1 MRARHGKLVRE
12 GKKRHGC
19 DPSCAHLTSVRLT
32 NAGTREA
39 SAAPGRVDIEQ
50 MDERN
55 DTANNLLGDRSPD
68 VCGTGVLSPAGL
80 TVKTPH
86 LNSPLSLL
94 HTRWRDFD
102 QRSVKPPCH
111 CHERHTSP
119 RPPGDWL
126 EGHPCPHW
134 PTLWAVT
141 GCCLQSSCPSTRE
154 PRAAYSGVFS
164 LQENK

>member
-126 EGHPCPHW
+126 EGHPA
-134 PTLWAVT
+134 LT
-141 GCCLQSSCPSTRE
+141 GRLSEQ
-154 PRAAYSGVFS
+154 
-164 LQENK
+164 